1 MKVNK
6 CINWRFENY
15 WTKVQWSPRTSV
27 SVRKS
32 EQNVGEK
39 HPFILEN
46 AQLIRSSLLQRNQ
59 TVTQKKTKKNNI
71 DIITEW
77 SQSIIPIVSNTC
89 ILSKSKTARYSQ
101 SSKDWICIQSTNMSL
116 KSNLVFLLFFCK
128 MMRVEKR
135 ETGFDLSWFDWT
147 EGNIFT
153 LLERPTN

>member
-1 MKVNK
+1 
-6 CINWRFENY
+6 
-15 WTKVQWSPRTSV
+15 V

-135 ETGFDLSWFDWT
+135 ETGFDLS
-147 EGNIFT
+147 
-153 LLERPTN
+153 